1 MARDH
6 TGVEA
11 TIGTEPERCDA
22 PDGVWM
28 NCPTCGEPL
37 ADQDQFCTRCGAA
50 LIACCPACGG
60 ENLPGAV
67 FCGRCGDRLEAAPI
81 QDRRSRGSTE
91 PTSIRSEAGRRQLT
105 VLFADLVGSTAL
117 SERLDPEDM
126 RAVINA
132 YQRSCAAV
140 VERYDGHI
148 AKYMGDGVL
157 AYFGYP
163 QAHEEDPER
172 AVRAALDLVQAVRDL
187 TPGPELALQ
196 VRVGIAT
203 GLVVVGDLI
212 GEGAAKE
219 QAVVGNTPNL
229 AARLQELAHPGDV
242 LISAATRRLI
252 GNLFECE
259 NLDARELKGFA
270 EPVRMSRVRGLRAV
284 DRFAA
289 LRTSLSP
296 LIGREQEIALLIER
310 WRRAAEGE
318 GNVVV
323 LSGEP
328 GVGKSRIV
336 LALQEQL
343 AGESHGVVRYQCLP
357 YYRHSRLQPVIEE
370 LERTA
375 AIGRD
380 DPQEIKL
387 AKLKTHL
394 ETLDSAGS
402 ATQLLAALLAI
413 PTDDRGRSIAL
424 EPERRKAKTLDAL
437 VQRLKAMGARRPLLV
452 VFEDVQWIDPTSKEL
467 LERVVDG
474 TRDAPVLVTMT
485 LRPEGLPIG
494 FGQANVTALTLSR
507 LSQRQS
513 ATLIAGLTG
522 GKQLPAELIERIVAH
537 ADGVPLFVEELTK
550 TVLEAGLVAD
560 CGDHYALAGPLT
572 ELAVPDTLHDS
583 LTARL
588 DRLGPVKEVAQ
599 IAAVIG
605 REFSYELLAAIADL
619 PDRELQSAL
628 RQLSAAELVFG
639 RGEPPDA
646 VYTFKHVLVQET
658 AYNSVL
664 RERRAELHGR
674 IAHTLAAD
682 FPEILE
688 NRPELIAHH
697 CTEAGLD
704 EEAVEFWREA
714 GELAISRS
722 AAHEAVAHLQ
732 SALSILA
739 GFPESRH
746 RDKTEL
752 GLQTSL
758 GGALIAARSFAAPE
772 TGRAF
777 ARAWE
782 LCQRV
787 GDEGRLCPVLFGRWI
802 HHVSRAELDD
812 SLAVAGDLL
821 RLAETHADPV
831 PRIIAHRALANSQFF
846 IGDLVAARTH
856 AEQAL
861 ACYQPARRPEL
872 AVRYAA
878 DPYVLSAY
886 FLAHSLL
893 GLGYP
898 DSARPHAANALARA
912 RELGHVLTMAHAL
925 HHDCLFHLLAR
936 DAVVVRQQADALVG
950 IADEHGLPFWQA
962 LGRIFRGRA
971 LVDAGQAGRGR
982 DELQTGL
989 AAYRATEGTLYLPYA
1004 LTLWADVCR
1013 TLGDLEEGLDAV
1025 AEANRVIEATGIRGF
1040 EAHAHRIEGELH
1052 HANGDPDAA
1061 ADCLQRA
1068 MATARRQQARL
1079 SELRAAV
1086 SLANLWRERGKRDE
1100 AYDLVAPLYGCFS
1113 EGLQSADLRAAA
1125 TLLDQ
1130 LARAA

>member
-1 MARDH
+1 
-6 TGVEA
+6 
-11 TIGTEPERCDA
+11 
-22 PDGVWM
+22 M
-28 NCPTCGEPL
+28 NCPTCGEPI

-50 LIACCPACGG
+50 LIARCPACGG
-60 ENLPGAV
+60 DNLPGAA
-67 FCGRCGDRLEAAPI
+67 FCGVCGGRLEAAPI
-81 QDRRSRGSTE
+81 QDGRSRGSTD
-91 PTSIRSEAGRRQLT
+91 PASVRSEAGRRQLT
-105 VLFADLVGSTAL
+105 VLFVDLVGSTAL

-140 VERYDGHI
+140 VERYDGHV

-172 AVRAALDLVQAVRDL
+172 AVRAALDLVQRVRDL
-187 TPGPELALQ
+187 TARSELVLQ

-229 AARLQELAHPGDV
+229 AARLQELANPGDV
-242 LISAATRRLI
+242 MISAGTRRLL

-259 NLDARELKGFA
+259 DLEARELKGFA

-284 DRFAA
+284 DRFEA
-289 LRTSLSP
+289 LHASLTP

-310 WRRAAEGE
+310 WRRAVEGE
-318 GNVVV
+318 GHVVV

-343 AGESHGVVRYQCLP
+343 AGESHGVVHYQCLS
-357 YYRHSRLQPVIEE
+357 YCRNSRLQPVIDE

-375 AIGRD
+375 GIGRD
-380 DPQEIKL
+380 DPQDVKL
-387 AKLKTHL
+387 AKLEEHL
-394 ETLDSAGS
+394 EAVSTGS
-402 ATQLLAALLAI
+402 AKQLLAGLLAI
-413 PTDDRGRSIAL
+413 PTEDRGPTIAL
-424 EPERRKAKTLDAL
+424 EPERRKAKTLDVL
-437 VQRLKAMGARRPLLV
+437 VQRLKAMAARRPLLV
-452 VFEDVQWIDPTSKEL
+452 VFEDVHWIDPTSKEL

-474 TRDAPVLVTMT
+474 ARDAPVLVVIT
-485 LRPEGLPIG
+485 LRPEGLPIS
-494 FGQANVTALTLSR
+494 FGPASVTTLTLSR

-513 ATLIAGLTG
+513 ATLIAGITG
-522 GKQLPAELIERIVAH
+522 GKRLPAELVERIVAH

-560 CGDHYALAGPLT
+560 RGDHYALAGPLT
-572 ELAVPDTLHDS
+572 ELAIPDTLHDS

-605 REFSYELLAAIADL
+605 REFSYELLAAVADL
-619 PDRELQSAL
+619 PDRELQGAL

-646 VYTFKHVLVQET
+646 VYSFKHVLVQET
-658 AYNSVL
+658 AYNAVL

-682 FPEILE
+682 FPEILA

-697 CTEAGLD
+697 CTEAGLG

-732 SALSILA
+732 SALGILA
-739 GFPESRH
+739 RFAESRH

-758 GGALIAARSFAAPE
+758 GGALIAAKGFAAPE
-772 TGRAF
+772 TGQAF

-787 GDEGRLCPVLFGRWI
+787 GDEGRLSPVLFGRWI
-802 HHVSRAELDD
+802 HHISRAELDD

-821 RLAETHADPV
+821 RLAETQADPV

-846 IGDLVAARTH
+846 IGDLIATRTH

-861 ACYQPARRPEL
+861 ASYQPAGRPEL

-878 DPYVLSAY
+878 DPYVPSAY
-886 FLAHSLL
+886 FLAHALL
-893 GLGYP
+893 CLGYP
-898 DSARPHAANALARA
+898 DSARQHAVNALARA

-936 DAVVVRQQADALVG
+936 DALAARQQADALISV
-950 IADEHGLPFWQA
+950 ADEHRLPFWQA

-982 DELQTGL
+982 DELQAGL

-1013 TLGDLEEGLDAV
+1013 TLGELEQGLEAV
-1025 AEANRVIEATGIRGF
+1025 AEARRLIAASGIRGF
-1040 EAHAHRIEGELH
+1040 EAHAQRVEGELH
-1052 HANGDPDAA
+1052 RASGDSDAA
-1061 ADCLQRA
+1061 AECLQRA
-1068 MATARRQQARL
+1068 MVTARRQQARL

-1086 SLANLWRERGKRDE
+1086 SLANLWRERGKRKE
-1100 AYDLVAPLYGCFS
+1100 AYDLVAPLYAWFT

>member
-1 MARDH
+1 
-6 TGVEA
+6 
-11 TIGTEPERCDA
+11 
-22 PDGVWM
+22 M
-28 NCPTCGEPL
+28 NCPTCGEPI

-50 LIACCPACGG
+50 LIARCPACGG
-60 ENLPGAV
+60 DNLPGAA
-67 FCGRCGDRLEAAPI
+67 FCGVCGGRLEAAPI
-81 QDRRSRGSTE
+81 QDGRSRGSTD
-91 PTSIRSEAGRRQLT
+91 PASVRSEAGRRQLT
-105 VLFADLVGSTAL
+105 VLFVDLVGSTAL

-140 VERYDGHI
+140 VERYDGHV

-172 AVRAALDLVQAVRDL
+172 AVRAALDLVQRVRDL
-187 TPGPELALQ
+187 TARPELVLQ

-229 AARLQELAHPGDV
+229 AARLQELANPGDV
-242 LISAATRRLI
+242 MISAGTRRLL

-259 NLDARELKGFA
+259 DLEARELKGFA

-284 DRFAA
+284 DRFEA
-289 LRTSLSP
+289 LHASLTP

-310 WRRAAEGE
+310 WRRAVEGE
-318 GNVVV
+318 GHVVV

-343 AGESHGVVRYQCLP
+343 AGESHGVVHYQCLS
-357 YYRHSRLQPVIEE
+357 YCRNSRLQPVIDE

-375 AIGRD
+375 GIGRD
-380 DPQEIKL
+380 DPQDVKL
-387 AKLKTHL
+387 AKLEEHL
-394 ETLDSAGS
+394 EAVSTGS
-402 ATQLLAALLAI
+402 AKQLLAGLLAI
-413 PTDDRGRSIAL
+413 PTEDRGPTIAL
-424 EPERRKAKTLDAL
+424 EPERRKAKTLDVL
-437 VQRLKAMGARRPLLV
+437 VQRLKAMAARRPLLV
-452 VFEDVQWIDPTSKEL
+452 VFEDVHWIDPTSKEL

-474 TRDAPVLVTMT
+474 ARDAPVLVVIT
-485 LRPEGLPIG
+485 LRPEGLPIS
-494 FGQANVTALTLSR
+494 FGPASVTTLTLSR

-513 ATLIAGLTG
+513 ATLIAGITG
-522 GKQLPAELIERIVAH
+522 GKRLPAELVERIVAH

-560 CGDHYALAGPLT
+560 RGDHYALAGPLT
-572 ELAVPDTLHDS
+572 ELAIPDTLHDS

-605 REFSYELLAAIADL
+605 REFSYELLAAVADL
-619 PDRELQSAL
+619 PDRELQGAL

-646 VYTFKHVLVQET
+646 VYAFKHVLVQET
-658 AYNSVL
+658 AYNAVL

-682 FPEILE
+682 FPEILA

-697 CTEAGLD
+697 CTEAGLG

-732 SALSILA
+732 SALGILA
-739 GFPESRH
+739 RFAESRH

-758 GGALIAARSFAAPE
+758 GGALIAAKGFAAPE
-772 TGRAF
+772 TGQAF

-787 GDEGRLCPVLFGRWI
+787 GDEGRLSPVLFGRWI
-802 HHVSRAELDD
+802 HHISRAELDD

-821 RLAETHADPV
+821 RLAETQADPV

-846 IGDLVAARTH
+846 IGDLIATRTH

-861 ACYQPARRPEL
+861 ASYQPAGRPEL

-878 DPYVLSAY
+878 DPYVPSAY
-886 FLAHSLL
+886 FLAHALL
-893 GLGYP
+893 CLGYP
-898 DSARPHAANALARA
+898 DSARQHAVNALARA

-936 DAVVVRQQADALVG
+936 DALAARQQADALISV
-950 IADEHGLPFWQA
+950 ADEHRLPFWQA

-982 DELQTGL
+982 DELQAGL

-1013 TLGDLEEGLDAV
+1013 TLGELEQGLEAV
-1025 AEANRVIEATGIRGF
+1025 AEARRLIAASGIRGF
-1040 EAHAHRIEGELH
+1040 EAHAQRVEGELH
-1052 HANGDPDAA
+1052 RASGDSDAA
-1061 ADCLQRA
+1061 AECLQRA
-1068 MATARRQQARL
+1068 MVTARRQQARL

-1086 SLANLWRERGKRDE
+1086 SLANLWRERGKRKE
-1100 AYDLVAPLYGCFS
+1100 AYDLVAPLYAWFT